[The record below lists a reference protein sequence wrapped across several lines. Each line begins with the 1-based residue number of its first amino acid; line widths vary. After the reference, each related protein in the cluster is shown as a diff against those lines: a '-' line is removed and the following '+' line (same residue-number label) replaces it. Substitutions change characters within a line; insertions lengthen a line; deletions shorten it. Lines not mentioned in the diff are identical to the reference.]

1 MVKEQYVVSM
11 KKFKKTFEDMTAGSS
26 ARMVPLIVQAF
37 VIAVIGAVAASPAR
51 ADDSVNGSGDS
62 ARDFARNSA
71 GDSVDDSAC
80 DSIIVMF
87 WNLENFFDWRDGGCG
102 DSDREFSSFG
112 QRRWTKSRF
121 YTKCSVIAKTF
132 MWIEDVCGRAPDA
145 AGFAEVENRFVLQAL
160 IGSTLLR
167 KYGYEIVHYDSPDPR
182 GIDVALIYRNSV
194 FRKISS
200 RPVKVSSGCGKAPD
214 QGFLTRDILY
224 VALELAPA
232 HGGKVIHFLVNHH
245 PSKYGG
251 ADVSEPKRAAA
262 VGTMV
267 SVCDSVRESWG
278 HNGEYKASGACSGPD
293 LVCMGDFNDTPD
305 NPILDLSGQGLEN
318 KAFELFRRGEGT
330 IRYKGIRDMID
341 MFFVS
346 ESLADESEMSV
357 CRIPFLTVRD
367 GAYPGEKPFR
377 TYSGPRYIGGVS
389 DHCPILLKIKVV
401 LSDDIGNFER

>member
-167 KYGYEIVHYDSPDPR
+167 KYGYEIVHYDW
-182 GIDVALIYRNSV
+182 
-194 FRKISS
+194 
-200 RPVKVSSGCGKAPD
+200 PVKVSSGCGKAPD

-389 DHCPILLKIKVV
+389 DHCPIWMELAMQ
-401 LSDDIGNFER
+401 